1 MAEKIVQVEM
11 NVRVWRT
18 ETFIIRCQD
27 EVATGSVVSQL
38 IIDPNKLWGY
48 DYELDESEDWD
59 SQIESMGKIEVYDA

>member
-18 ETFIIRCQD
+18 ETFIIRCKD
-27 EVATGSVVSQL
+27 EVATGSVVSQP

>member
-18 ETFIIRCQD
+18 ETFIIKCKD